1 MGNKV
6 RFLGEEIEEGGS
18 EMIVREENSAAH
30 KAWSGGSSPSFNRAL
45 AFHLRYSKEHSKRE
59 RVVVNSREEIAA
71 LQDWLSQNKL
81 SFILDNIQRAGV
93 RSLLDLVELSAEALA
108 ECATDIQDRITLQ
121 IAVANK
127 RNDMFPN
134 YKAPQLIQWWVA
146 ARAPKAQIHYK
157 VIPPR
162 KELSVCVAS
171 NSTSLL
177 LVRNLGP
184 GATSRSVRRALMQAS
199 SKQILAVYIYFCV
212 APPTIFGKSIDL
224 ACFLSPAK
232 LTASAIVECYQHDAA
247 HVVACCNGMEIQG
260 QHTGETLKVQL
271 VDLKR
276 RSPKEDIHVREKDR
290 EKSKKLRSWLNIV
303 KTEEARLKESPL
315 DPVLYARW
323 REARRQLDQARFAQ
337 RRTPHR
343 DEVSRRPQIPH
354 EFKPTHNKMQFK
366 VKNDPRRPW
375 REPLPTPKSRTSSSG
390 LYLGCYFMA
399 LERRA
404 QPLSRPAWGAGRL
417 NFDDCR
423 HFDDRLVNRA
433 RWQHRSEGEV
443 EVQAAC
449 DKGGVGFDCVQEALS
464 VSRERERRRRKYMQV
479 PQRMERQEAEAAA
492 AALQRGKKEYRRRL
506 QLYLEQMH
514 EEGTLN
520 ECNYAL
526 AVSIFHAGN
535 CGLLQG
541 LQGEMKCKVP
551 QYATPPMLGAGD
563 KSARATR
570 KKKQAGVLS
579 GSDGSGC
586 GSGRGGES
594 VGEMMR
600 RRRLTLHAVESSP
613 DFDIGVFK
621 RLLTVVEQALDA
633 GRVLRIMGEPVPKMM
648 CDLSQIR
655 EVCVCPNTKT
665 AKKALS
671 VCNGLSEVRK
681 NVVNR
686 VSAIRLGE
694 NVVEKRPADDKEDHD
709 TRVVAGTD
717 TVDDKLRIR
726 ECTTTC
732 ERTRVFRVQGIASLV
747 EKQRMLELQFKQDL
761 QHDKA
766 CWSSPQ
772 SVKDGRADTNRIDK
786 WCKVWAKQ
794 RMPRAT
800 RAQASAPLSAA
811 TIDLLQSSGATLRPN
826 AHTEIAL
833 STHIEEGLEN
843 LQGRV
848 EMDFKS
854 GVKSHVRN
862 SPQQKRQANLKAATE
877 EAGKKERI
885 EELNGM
891 LERSGALAP
900 PLMQEMKQLLKEEY
914 KKHLWTAHTR
924 AVRDAGRGFAMSHVS
939 LCWDLSL
946 AAMKKLKEK
955 VSTQELKD
963 IEQNL
968 EVSLDVEVP
977 FEEQLEKLCCHLKPV
992 LMLLTQTRK
1001 RDAGGA
1007 NPDKQ
1012 KEVEQEERRW
1022 LQVKEALQGFSYEHP
1037 RSGRRKT
1044 VTDEESY
1051 NGMLEELSR
1060 EAEKSLNGIARP
1072 LLMAEPIL
1080 SDIFWMQV
1088 QLTK

>member
-1 MGNKV
+1 
-6 RFLGEEIEEGGS
+6 
-18 EMIVREENSAAH
+18 
-30 KAWSGGSSPSFNRAL
+30 
-45 AFHLRYSKEHSKRE
+45 
-59 RVVVNSREEIAA
+59 VVNSREEIAA

-81 SFILDNIQRAGV
+81 SFILDNIQGAGV

-127 RNDMFPN
+127 RKDMFPN

-146 ARAPKAQIHYK
+146 ARAPKAQIHYA

-184 GATSRSVRRALMQAS
+184 GATSLSVRRALMQAS
-199 SKQILAVYIYFCV
+199 NKQILAVYVYFCV
-212 APPTIFGKSIDL
+212 APPTIFGKSLDL

-260 QHTGETLKVQL
+260 QHTGETLTVQL

-323 REARRQLDQARFAQ
+323 KEARRKMETERFGQ
-337 RRTPHR
+337 RRRTPHR
-343 DEVSRRPQIPH
+343 DAVSRRPQTTH
-354 EFKPTHNKMQFK
+354 EFKPTHDKMQFK

-390 LYLGCYFMA
+390 LYFGCYFMA
-399 LERRA
+399 LERRSR
-404 QPLSRPAWGAGRL
+404 PLSRPAWGAGRL
-417 NFDDCR
+417 DFADCR
-423 HFDDRLVNRA
+423 HFDDRLVNGA
-433 RWQHRSEGEV
+433 RCQHRSEGEV

-464 VSRERERRRRKYMQV
+464 LSRERERRRRKYMQV
-479 PQRMERQEAEAAA
+479 PQRMERQEAEAVA

-514 EEGTLN
+514 QEGILN
-520 ECNYAL
+520 DCNYAL

-535 CGLLQG
+535 CDLLQG
-541 LQGEMKCKVP
+541 LQGDMQSKVP
-551 QYATPPMLGAGD
+551 KRTTPLMLGAGD
-563 KSARATR
+563 KSAPATR
-570 KKKQAGVLS
+570 KKKQAGGLS
-579 GSDGSGC
+579 GSD

-600 RRRLTLHAVESSP
+600 RRRLTLHAVESSI

-665 AKKALS
+665 AKKALA
-671 VCNGLSEVRK
+671 VCNSLSEVRK

-686 VSAIRLGE
+686 VNAIRLGE
-694 NVVEKRPADDKEDHD
+694 NVLENRPADDEEDHD

-766 CWSSPQ
+766 CSSSPQ
-772 SVKDGRADTNRIDK
+772 SVKDGRAHTNSIDK
-786 WCKVWAKQ
+786 WCNVWAKQ

-800 RAQASAPLSAA
+800 RGQASAPLSSA

-826 AHTEIAL
+826 A
-833 STHIEEGLEN
+833 GVGVEN
-843 LQGRV
+843 LKGSV

-854 GVKSHVRN
+854 GVKSQVHN
-862 SPQQKRQANLKAATE
+862 SPQQKRQANSKAATE
-877 EAGKKERI
+877 EAGKKERL

-900 PLMQEMKQLLKEEY
+900 PLMQELKQLLKEEY
-914 KKHLWTAHTR
+914 KKHLWTAHTN
-924 AVRDAGRGFAMSHVS
+924 AVRDAGRGVAMSHVS
-939 LCWDLSL
+939 LCWVLSL
-946 AAMKKLKEK
+946 VAMKKLKEK

-968 EVSLDVEVP
+968 EVSLDVEVR
-977 FEEQLEKLCCHLKPV
+977 FEAQLAKLCFHLKPV

-1001 RDAGGA
+1001 RDAVGA

-1080 SDIFWMQV
+1080 SDIFWVQV